1 MILLSAVL
9 AGLLAGLLRARWQNK
24 AWQAPE
30 LKHVWLVV
38 VAFLPQLVVFY
49 LPGWRAHLPDSIVAA
64 CLVGSQVGL
73 LAFCLLNRRQNGM
86 LILAGGL
93 VLNLLVIVANGGF
106 MPLST
111 ETAAQLI
118 PGRLLSGLKVGSP
131 LGAGSKDILLAP
143 GQIVFPWLA
152 DRFVLPGPFPYRFA
166 FSIGDVFIG
175 VGAFLFL
182 SMQPSLQRG
191 NIQHVSKPNDQYAD
205 DSPKR
210 APGAD
215 GSEPPAGSSADQQP
229 VL

>member
-1 MILLSAVL
+1 MILLTAVL
-9 AGLLAGLLRARWQNK
+9 AGLLAGLLRARSQNK
-24 AWQAPE
+24 AWQLPE
-30 LKHVWLVV
+30 LKYIWLVV
-38 VAFLPQLVVFY
+38 VSFVPQLLVFY
-49 LPGWRAHLPDSIVAA
+49 LPGWRAHLPDVLVAV

-73 LAFCLLNRRQNGM
+73 LIFCLLNRRQKGM

-93 VLNLLVIVANGGF
+93 LLNLLVIVANGGF

-111 ETAAQLI
+111 ETVAQWVPEQVL
-118 PGRLLSGLKVGSP
+118 RGLKVGSP

-143 GQIVFPWLA
+143 AQIIFPWLA
-152 DRFVLPGPFPYRFA
+152 DRFVVPGWFPYQFV

-175 VGAFLFL
+175 VGAFLLL
-182 SMQPSLQRG
+182 SMQPTLQRG
-191 NIQHVSKPNDQYAD
+191 SIEHVSKPDDQYPD

-215 GSEPPAGSSADQQP
+215 GSEPLAGSGADQQP